1 MEDKRVTH
9 TARAIL
15 RIWNTGLFAFIWFYY
30 YNKYMFDTYK
40 IPGGLFSVLTFFIV
54 YTAIC
59 SVYKAFRI
67 ASTNIGEIVFSQ
79 FISFAAGDLFLYVES
94 VLVYNQYVSF
104 LPGLSIVI
112 LQLLGTA
119 VIVTA
124 AKRYF
129 MLHVEP
135 QCTMIVYGKTHTL
148 RETLDFED
156 RLLVKYKHLFKTEYI
171 VVETID
177 RETFLERAKNC
188 STVILYDTTPAN
200 RLRFMKTCLDL
211 GKNFYYTPQL
221 ADVLALGC
229 EPKHLL
235 DTPLMKYEYVY
246 HSKRKQ
252 IIKRFMDVVFSLL
265 FIVLLSPVMLVTA
278 ICILAED
285 GRPVIFRQQ
294 RYTKDKETFSIFKF
308 RSMIKDAEKNGT
320 TPTTDHDPRVTKV
333 GRVIRKYRIDEI
345 PQFFNVL
352 RGDMSFVGPRPESV
366 DMVEH
371 YMKRLPEWRF
381 RMVVKAG
388 LTGYAQV
395 FGKYNTSAEDK
406 LLLDLMYIENQSTLQ
421 DFKIALLTIRTMFQ
435 PERTEAFS
443 DEKSREINRS
453 IRETQLRMKEAGL
466 TVPESETTESALSED
481 ENTVDKTEA
490 KEEGTA

>member
-54 YTAIC
+54 YTALC

-79 FISFAAGDLFLYVES
+79 TISFAAGDLFLYVES
-94 VLVYNQYVSF
+94 ILVYNQYVSF
-104 LPGLSIVI
+104 IPGLIILI
-112 LQLLGTA
+112 LQLLGTV

-129 MLHVEP
+129 MVHVEP
-135 QCTMIVYGKTHTL
+135 QSTMLIYGKMHTL
-148 RETLDFED
+148 KETLDFEQ
-156 RLLVKYKHLFKTEYI
+156 RLLLKYGHLFRTEF
-171 VVETID
+171 VAVESID
-177 RETFLERAKNC
+177 RQTFLDRAKDC
-188 STVILYDTTPAN
+188 STVILYDATAEN
-200 RLRFMKTCLDL
+200 RLRFMKTCIDL

-252 IIKRFMDVVFSLL
+252 SVKRLMDVIFSLL

-278 ICILAED
+278 ICILIED
-285 GRPVIFRQQ
+285 GRPVLFRQK
-294 RYTKDKETFSIFKF
+294 RYTKDKEVFTILKF

-320 TPTTDHDPRVTKV
+320 TPSTANDPRVTKV
-333 GRVIRKYRIDEI
+333 GRVIRKYRIDEV

-352 RGDMSFVGPRPESV
+352 LGDMSFVGPRPESV

-371 YMKRLPEWRF
+371 YMQRLPEWRF

-443 DEKSREINRS
+443 DARSQEINQS
-453 IRETQLRMKEAGL
+453 IRETRKRMEALGF
-466 TVPESETTESALSED
+466 TEQRELEEEKDAQKAAQSGIAD
-481 ENTVDKTEA
+481 
-490 KEEGTA
+490 KEEGLA

>member
-9 TARAIL
+9 TARTIL
-15 RIWNTGLFAFIWFYY
+15 RLWNTGLFAFIWFYY

-40 IPGGLFSVLTFFIV
+40 ILGGLFSVLTFFIV
-54 YTAIC
+54 YTALC

-67 ASTNIGEIVFSQ
+67 ASTNIGEIVFAQ
-79 FISFAAGDLFLYVES
+79 FISLAAGDLFLYVES
-94 VLVYNQYVSF
+94 ILVYNQYVSF
-104 LPGLSIVI
+104 IPGLIIMFV
-112 LQLLGTA
+112 QLVGTII
-119 VIVTA
+119 IVTY

-135 QCTMIVYGKTHTL
+135 QSTIIIYGKKHTL
-148 RETLDFED
+148 KETLDFEQ
-156 RLLVKYKHLFKTEYI
+156 RLLVKYKHLFRSEYI

-177 RETFLERAKNC
+177 RKTFLDRLDKC
-188 STVILYDTTPAN
+188 STVILYDTTQEN
-200 RLRFMKTCLDL
+200 RLRFMKTCMDL
-211 GKNFYYTPQL
+211 HKNFYYTPGL
-221 ADVLALGC
+221 LDVLAIGC

-246 HSKRKQ
+246 NSRRKQ
-252 IIKRFMDVVFSLL
+252 FVKRMMDIIFSIL

-278 ICILAED
+278 ICILIED
-285 GRPVIFRQQ
+285 GPPVLFRQD
-294 RYTKDKETFSIFKF
+294 RYTKDKEIFSIYKF
-308 RSMIKDAEKNGT
+308 RSMVKDAEKYGT
-320 TPTTDHDPRVTKV
+320 TPSSANDPRVTKV
-333 GRVIRKYRIDEI
+333 GQFIRKYRIDEI

-352 RGDMSFVGPRPESV
+352 RGEMSFVGPRPESV

-371 YMKRLPEWRF
+371 YMKDLPEWRF

-421 DFKIALLTIRTMFQ
+421 DFKIALLTIRVMFQ
-435 PERTEAFS
+435 PERAEAFT
-443 DEKSREINRS
+443 DEKSREINQCIKEEKKR
-453 IRETQLRMKEAGL
+453 LKEAG
-466 TVPESETTESALSED
+466 
-481 ENTVDKTEA
+481 DK
-490 KEEGTA
+490 EGAA

>member
-9 TARAIL
+9 TARTIL
-15 RIWNTGLFAFIWFYY
+15 RLWNTGLFAFIWFCY

-40 IPGGLFSVLTFFIV
+40 ILGGLFSVLTFFII
-54 YTAIC
+54 YTALC

-67 ASTNIGEIVFSQ
+67 ASTNIGEIIFSQ
-79 FISFAAGDLFLYVES
+79 VISFAAGDLFLYVEAI
-94 VLVYNQYVSF
+94 LVYNQYVSF
-104 LPGLSIVI
+104 IPGLVIII
-112 LQLLGTA
+112 LQVIGSA
-119 VIVTA
+119 VIVTY

-135 QCTMIVYGKTHTL
+135 QNTLIIYGNRHTPQ
-148 RETLDFED
+148 ETKNFEK
-156 RLLVKYKHLFKTEYI
+156 RLQSKYGHLFHTVCIETEDI
-171 VVETID
+171 S
-177 RETFLERAKNC
+177 RHTFLSLLQGC
-188 STVILYDTTPAN
+188 STVVLFDTRPEN
-200 RLRFMKTCLDL
+200 RLRFMKICIDL
-211 GKNFYYTPQL
+211 KKNFYYTAQL

-246 HSKRKQ
+246 NSNRKQ
-252 IIKRFMDVVFSLL
+252 VVKRLMDVIFSVFFLIL
-265 FIVLLSPVMLVTA
+265 FSPVMLVTA
-278 ICILAED
+278 VCILIED
-285 GRPVIFRQQ
+285 GPPVLFRQK
-294 RYTKDKETFSIFKF
+294 RYTKDKEIFTILKF
-308 RSMIKDAEKNGT
+308 RSMVKDAEKHGT
-320 TPTTDHDPRVTKV
+320 TPSSANDPRVTKV
-333 GRVIRKYRIDEI
+333 GRFIRKYRIDEI

-371 YMKRLPEWRF
+371 YMQELPEWRF

-435 PERTEAFS
+435 PERAEAFS
-443 DEKSREINRS
+443 EEKSREIS
-453 IRETQLRMKEAGL
+453 EKIREEREKW
-466 TVPESETTESALSED
+466 ED
-481 ENTVDKTEA
+481 IA
-490 KEEGTA
+490 